1 MLEIYSKIIN
11 YYLWLVY
18 KIMLILM
25 FLLIF
30 ALGVQIGGR
39 YIVFIPRYLW
49 TIELSNFCLIW
60 LIFLGSIIGVKE
72 KRHFYMDIFY
82 NTKLTPFLEIIFQVV
97 YYSILI
103 SIAFIFIIFGY
114 SFYKI
119 GLLQT
124 SELTGLN
131 LGIIYVSV
139 PVTGISWLLV
149 LLREISDRYF
159 FKKRTY
165 VK

>member
-1 MLEIYSKIIN
+1 
-11 YYLWLVY
+11 
-18 KIMLILM
+18 
-25 FLLIF
+25 
-30 ALGVQIGGR
+30 
-39 YIVFIPRYLW
+39 
-49 TIELSNFCLIW
+49 
-60 LIFLGSIIGVKE
+60 
-72 KRHFYMDIFY
+72 MDIFY

-103 SIAFIFIIFGY
+103 SIALIFIIFGY

-139 PVTGISWLLV
+139 PVTGISWLLI

>member
-11 YYLWLVY
+11 YYIWLVY

-60 LIFLGSIIGVKE
+60 LIFLGSIIGVN
-72 KRHFYMDIFY
+72 MDIFY

-139 PVTGISWLLV
+139 PVTGISWLLI

>member
-1 MLEIYSKIIN
+1 MLEIYSKIIK
-11 YYLWLVY
+11 YYLWLIY

-30 ALGVQIGGR
+30 ALGLQISGR
-39 YIVFIPRYLW
+39 YIAIIPRYLW

-60 LIFLGSIIGVKE
+60 LIFLGSIVGVKE
-72 KRHFYMDIFY
+72 RGHFYMDIFY
-82 NTKLTPFLEIIFQVV
+82 NVKLTPFLEIIFQFF

-139 PVTGISWLLV
+139 PVTGISWLLI
-149 LLREISDRYF
+149 LLKEIFERYF
-159 FKKRTY
+159 FKKRIY